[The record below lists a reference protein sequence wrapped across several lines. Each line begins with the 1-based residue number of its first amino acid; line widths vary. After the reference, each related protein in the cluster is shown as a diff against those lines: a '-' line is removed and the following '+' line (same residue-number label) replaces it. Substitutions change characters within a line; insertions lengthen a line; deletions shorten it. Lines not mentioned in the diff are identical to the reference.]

1 MPQKWWVLA
10 SVGCGTF
17 MATLD
22 SSIVNIALATMKRQ
36 LDVSLTQV
44 RWVILIYFLVI
55 TCLLLPFGRISDLYG
70 RKKIFSL
77 GFLIFTLGSLFCG
90 LAPNLTFLVIARF
103 VQAVGGAMIMANG
116 PAIITSTFPSNERGG
131 ALGILAMVVS
141 LGLISGPG
149 IGGLLVG
156 GWGWRSIFLINL
168 PVGVL
173 GLLIAIKFLAPDPK
187 ESRKGKPKFDWAG
200 ALLQSLTLFCF
211 VELLEPPNMSILTS
225 VSESFPRIL
234 LGTLGLLFLM
244 TLIFVEQKAQAPVF
258 DVSLFRDR
266 VFWSSIL
273 SGFFIFVAYSSV
285 AVLLPLFLEEV
296 LQMPTHQT
304 GIWLMTIPV
313 IMLIVAPISG
323 RLSDRIGSKEL
334 CLAGAFILSLTL
346 LIMAGVFGL
355 GFHQKVPQTG
365 LFFALVAIGLAMGL
379 FQSPN
384 NNAIMG
390 AVPMKK
396 LGAASAL
403 IGSIRNL
410 GAVTGAGLATGVFS
424 WRFAESANFID
435 ALHLTFMV
443 SGLVALSGLVA
454 SLGKTQEN
462 S

>member
-1 MPQKWWVLA
+1 
-10 SVGCGTF
+10 
-17 MATLD
+17 
-22 SSIVNIALATMKRQ
+22 
-36 LDVSLTQV
+36 
-44 RWVILIYFLVI
+44 
-55 TCLLLPFGRISDLYG
+55 
-70 RKKIFSL
+70 
-77 GFLIFTLGSLFCG
+77 
-90 LAPNLTFLVIARF
+90 
-103 VQAVGGAMIMANG
+103 
-116 PAIITSTFPSNERGG
+116 
-131 ALGILAMVVS
+131 
-141 LGLISGPG
+141 
-149 IGGLLVG
+149 
-156 GWGWRSIFLINL
+156 
-168 PVGVL
+168 
-173 GLLIAIKFLAPDPK
+173 
-187 ESRKGKPKFDWAG
+187 
-200 ALLQSLTLFCF
+200 
-211 VELLEPPNMSILTS
+211 MSILTS

-244 TLIFVEQKAQAPVF
+244 TLIFVEQKVQAPVF

-273 SGFFIFVAYSSV
+273 SGFFVFVAYSSV

-304 GIWLMTIPV
+304 GMWLMTIPV
-313 IMLIVAPISG
+313 VMLIVAPISG
-323 RLSDRIGSKEL
+323 RLSDRVGSKEL
-334 CLAGAFILSLTL
+334 CLAGAFILAITL
-346 LIMAGVFGL
+346 LIMAGLFGL

-424 WRFAESANFID
+424 WRFAEGGNFVD